1 MFGIGGDDDIVMVVS
16 VTAAVRVAVLI
27 RSNLITFI
35 ADGSICGVGSSGGLT
50 IGFFGPF
57 FADHHYHLHHQ
68 HKNHHQKLI
77 IFLLIV
83 CFVVESMVFVVLVV
97 LVSLVGL

>member
-27 RSNLITFI
+27 RSNLIPFI

-50 IGFFGPF
+50 IV
-57 FADHHYHLHHQ
+57 
-68 HKNHHQKLI
+68 
-77 IFLLIV
+77 FL
-83 CFVVESMVFVVLVV
+83 VLF
-97 LVSLVGL
+97 

>member
-50 IGFFGPF
+50 IGFFGPS
-57 FADHHYHLHHQ
+57 FAHHHYHLHHQ

-77 IFLLIV
+77 F
-83 CFVVESMVFVVLVV
+83 FFY
-97 LVSLVGL
+97 